1 MAITGQYGKGQY
13 GESTIGPEKPQEERN
28 PDLKTRIMSGAKDL
42 KDKAIVAGK
51 NFKSALGSATEKA
64 NKPKEYVD
72 PYNQKQNV
80 EYRQPTVASGDN
92 AERQAD
98 MKNTVNSTDDLIKTG
113 EQLGGEA
120 NAALQNVEIPR
131 SKLVS
136 YGDIMKSDEFKGQR
150 VPYLA
155 NAIGSN
161 LANLLTGKDYQS
173 YLKQQNQAMS
183 DTYAQNKA
191 ARDTAATQA
200 NIQDIEAGNKAEM
213 GKYVQQSDAI
223 TEQALKRYGLL
234 EDQETKKQV
243 LGELIEQATGKTGNA
258 AQWNSLN
265 ADEKFAVMAL
275 QQVYNGDYSVA
286 SMFLEK
292 YGDDFARIIDG
303 LFEKLG
309 ITRTGNGTEPTEN
322 GGGNVNPTPNTD
334 AYGNEITS
342 DGKTKYAQLMIPGNE
357 EPTLVP
363 LYPATTT
370 NGDAEQQ
377 KVADYILS
385 LPNVTNEQKLALA
398 RSYDSQIPKLAQIP
412 GQSVE
417 KKVQGKINKDNK
429 FAEKIEALAKGKTS
443 EQVYDALIGMA
454 SDGSALADPDV
465 VRQYEDAVALY
476 GQKTVQDKVNSILS
490 QDMETKDKIAEIGKL
505 AETGKYK
512 NLIAQN
518 PELQKFMENTNTD
531 LMNRY
536 TYIDP
541 YNKKASGR
549 FYNALNGTTGG
560 NKFII
565 KDDGTI
571 EITGGKK
578 TKVLNPYSAVGISN
592 ANTTPDVF
600 LSTLLNN
607 ITMDSVRSQIDPS
620 MTDEEIIPIFKNS
633 PMYKMLEGVANTK
646 DIKLI
651 NNKYWND
658 VVAAYDKWNSY

>member
-13 GESTIGPEKPQEERN
+13 GESTVGPEKPQEERN

-51 NFKSALGSATEKA
+51 NFKSALDSASEKA

-72 PYNQKQNV
+72 PYNQKQDV
-80 EYRQPTVASGDN
+80 TYRQQTAPSGNQQNMSD
-92 AERQAD
+92 AISQTE
-98 MKNTVNSTDDLIKTG
+98 DLIQRGATEGERTNKT
-113 EQLGGEA
+113 
-120 NAALQNVEIPR
+120 LQNVEIPR

-136 YGDIMKSDEFKGQR
+136 YNDIINSDEFKGQR

-243 LGELIEQATGKTGNA
+243 LDELINQATGKSGKDA
-258 AQWNSLN
+258 EWNKLN
-265 ADEKFAVMAL
+265 AEEKFAVMAL

-309 ITRTGNGTEPTEN
+309 ITRNGQPPATT
-322 GGGNVNPTPNTD
+322 GGGNEPPAPTGPSVD
-334 AYGNEITS
+334 AYGNEVTS
-342 DGKTKYAQLMIPGNE
+342 DGKTKYAKLMIPGNE

-363 LYPATTT
+363 LYPATTM

-377 KVADYILS
+377 KVADYILG
-385 LPNVTNEQKLALA
+385 LPNISNEQKLALA
-398 RSYDSQIPKLAQIP
+398 QSYDSQIPKLAQIP

-465 VRQYEDAVALY
+465 VKQYEDAVALY

-490 QDMETKDKIAEIGKL
+490 QDMETKDKIKAVEDL
-505 AETGKYK
+505 AKTGKYK
-512 NLIAQN
+512 NLITQN

-541 YNKKASGR
+541 YTKKVAGS
-549 FYNALNGTTGG
+549 FYNDLGKTTGA
-560 NKFII
+560 NKFTIN
-565 KDDGTI
+565 DDGTI
-571 EITGGKK
+571 KLQVGKK
-578 TKVLNPYSAVGISN
+578 TRVLNPYSAIGISN
-592 ANTTPDVF
+592 VGTTPDAF
-600 LSTLLNN
+600 LSSLKKNV
-607 ITMDSVRSQIDPS
+607 TMDSVRRQIDPS
-620 MTDEEIIPIFKNS
+620 KTNEEVAAIFKNS
-633 PMYKMLEGVANTK
+633 PMYKMLEGIVNTS
-646 DIKLI
+646 DQKLI
-651 NNKYWND
+651 NNKEWNELSSIY
-658 VVAAYDKWNSY
+658 YDWNSY

>member
-13 GESTIGPEKPQEERN
+13 GESTVGPEKPQEERN
-28 PDLKTRIMSGAKDL
+28 PDLITRMKAGAKNL
-42 KDKAIVAGK
+42 KDKAIIKGKDFKNALDNSKVAG
-51 NFKSALGSATEKA
+51 E
-64 NKPKEYVD
+64 KPKEYVD
-72 PYNQKQNV
+72 PYNQKQDV
-80 EYRQPTVASGDN
+80 TYRTPN
-92 AERQAD
+92 APDTNEQN
-98 MKNTVNSTDDLIKTG
+98 MTNSVGQTEDLIQRGATEGEKANKT
-113 EQLGGEA
+113 
-120 NAALQNVEIPR
+120 LQNVEIPR

-136 YGDIMKSDEFKGQR
+136 FGDIIKSDEFKGQR
-150 VPYLA
+150 VPYMA
-155 NAIGSN
+155 NAIGTT
-161 LANLLTGKDYQS
+161 LANALSGLSGREYDS

-309 ITRTGNGTEPTEN
+309 ITRTGNGTEPTGN

-385 LPNVTNEQKLALA
+385 LPNVTNQQKIALA
-398 RSYDSQIPKLAQIP
+398 QSYDSQIPKLAQIP

-429 FAEKIEALAKGKTS
+429 FAEKIESLAKGKTS

-571 EITGGKK
+571 EIIGGKK
-578 TKVLNPYSAVGISN
+578 PKILNPYSAVGISN
-592 ANTTPDVF
+592 ANTNPDVF

-633 PMYKMLEGVANTK
+633 PMYKMLEGIANTK